1 MVKHKLL
8 WIIDK
13 TEDKSIAK
21 LKLRVKWNGS
31 HNIVTIYSGYNV
43 ETAKWVQEAQRCKA
57 NVFHTEEAI
66 PSVTI
71 NRRIDEY
78 ERIAEECFYFF
89 DESNTLPSVK
99 EFKDEFN
106 NRTGKDV
113 VRRKQ
118 RSIVSLFVEF
128 IDTVSIQNNWSDN
141 TYKMFNSLRHTLED
155 FIDGRELGA
164 DDIDDRLLVQFQQY
178 FVRHDYNNSYLRK
191 TMKNMLGFIRW
202 LSKNGHYHGNSHE
215 TFRMRLKGI
224 DENHIVVYLTW
235 EELLR
240 VFDMQLDD
248 IGDREVRDIFCF
260 CCFTSLRYSD
270 VMKLQRCDVKD
281 SYIEV
286 VTEKTSESLQIELNN
301 YAKAILSKYE
311 GVKIK
316 HDRVFPTRTNQNM
329 NEHLKHIAMLAGIDS
344 PVKKV
349 SYSGNRRREKVYK
362 KWELITTHCGRRTF
376 IVNALYLGI
385 PAEVI
390 IKWTGHADYKAMK
403 PYIAIVDDLK
413 KREMSKFNK
422 DYEG

>member
-1 MVKHKLL
+1 MMRHKFL
-8 WIIDK
+8 WIIDRI
-13 TEDKSIAK
+13 EDKSIAK
-21 LKLRVKWNGS
+21 LKLRIKWNGS
-31 HNIVTIYSGYNV
+31 HNIVTLYSGYNV
-43 ETAKWVQEAQRCKA
+43 ETAKWIQEAQRCKA
-57 NVFHTEEAI
+57 NVFHGEEAI

-71 NRRIDEY
+71 NKRIDEY
-78 ERIAEECFYFF
+78 ESIAEACFSYF
-89 DESNTLPSVK
+89 EENGSMPSTD
-99 EFKDEFN
+99 EFKNEFN
-106 NRTGKDV
+106 SRIGKTV
-113 VRRKQ
+113 AKRKQ
-118 RSIVSLFVEF
+118 KSVISLFVEF

-141 TYKMFNSLRHTLED
+141 TYKMFNTLRRTLED
-155 FIDGRELGA
+155 FIGGRDIGP
-164 DDIDDRLLVQFQQY
+164 DDIDDKLLVQFQQY

-202 LSKNGHYHGNSHE
+202 LAKNGYYKGNSHE

-240 VFDMQLDD
+240 VFDMKLDD
-248 IGDREVRDIFCF
+248 NGDREVRDIFCF

-281 SYIEV
+281 TYIEV

-301 YAKAILSKYE
+301 YAKAILRRYE
-311 GVKIK
+311 GK
-316 HDRVFPTRTNQNM
+316 HFRHDTVFPARTNQNM
-329 NEHLKHIAMLAGIDS
+329 NEHLKNIARLAGIDS

-349 SYSGNRRREKVYK
+349 SYSGNKRREKVYE
-362 KWELITTHCGRRTF
+362 KWQLITTHCGRRTF